1 MTNFALS
8 FPKLSPRQFAWD
20 SAVLFLA
27 VFWLG
32 GSLILDLV
40 VMPMLY
46 MNGMMTMPG
55 FASAGYSLF
64 ELFNHVE
71 MLLSGLILTGVLA
84 MRQSHADCAVE
95 VSGSRSRWVLYLA
108 CGLVAIALTYAYGL
122 TPYMGAIGIALDMPG
137 MIHIVPNAMNW
148 MHGAYW
154 GLETTKVLALGSLLY
169 LCYSDIAAQFSQSK
183 N

>member
-27 VFWLG
+27 VFWIG
-32 GSLILDLV
+32 GSLMLDFV
-40 VMPMLY
+40 GMPMLY
-46 MNGMMTMPG
+46 MSGMMTAPG

-64 ELFNHVE
+64 ELFNHME

-84 MRQSHADCAVE
+84 MRQTHAENAVE
-95 VSGSRSRWVLYLA
+95 VSGSRSRWALLLS
-108 CGLVAIALTYAYGL
+108 GSLVAIALAYTSGL
-122 TPYMGAIGIALDMPG
+122 TPYTGAMGIALDMPG
-137 MIHIVPNAMNW
+137 TIHIVPVVMDW

-154 GLETTKVLALGSLLY
+154 LLETVKVLLLGVLLR
-169 LCYSDIAAQFSQSK
+169 LCYIDIASQF
-183 N
+183 NAPD

>member
-1 MTNFALS
+1 MINLSLS
-8 FPKLSPRQFAWD
+8 FPKLTSRQFAWD

-46 MNGMMTMPG
+46 TAGMMTSPG
-55 FASAGYSLF
+55 FASAGYGLF
-64 ELFNHVE
+64 EVFNHVE

-84 MRQSHADCAVE
+84 MRQAHADCSVE
-95 VSGSRSRWVLYLA
+95 VSGSRSRWALLLA
-108 CGLVAIALTYAYGL
+108 ISLVAIALTYTYVL
-122 TPYMGAIGIALDMPG
+122 TPYMGALGIALDMPG
-137 MIHIVPNAMNW
+137 MIHIIPNTMGW

-154 GLETTKVLALGSLLY
+154 LLEVTKMLVLGALLR
-169 LCYSDIAAQFSQSK
+169 LCYIDIAAQFTAK

>member
-1 MTNFALS
+1 MTHFSLL

-27 VFWLG
+27 VFWIS

-46 MNGMMTMPG
+46 MSGMMTAPG

-64 ELFNHVE
+64 EMFNHLE

-84 MRQSHADCAVE
+84 MRQAHANCSVE
-95 VSGSRSRWVLYLA
+95 VSGSRSRWALLLA
-108 CGLVAIALTYAYGL
+108 GSLVAIAITYTYAI
-122 TPYMGAIGIALDMPG
+122 TPYMGSLGIALDMPG
-137 MIHIVPNAMNW
+137 KIHIIPNSMNW
-148 MHGAYW
+148 MHGTYW
-154 GLETTKVLALGSLLY
+154 LLETTKVIVLGLLLR
-169 LCYSDIAAQFSQSK
+169 LCYIDIAAQFTEES
-183 N
+183 

>member
-1 MTNFALS
+1 MSHFTLL

-27 VFWLG
+27 VFWIG

-46 MNGMMTMPG
+46 MSGMMTTPG
-55 FASAGYSLF
+55 FASAGYGLF
-64 ELFNHVE
+64 EVFNHVE

-84 MRQSHADCAVE
+84 MRQTHADCSVE
-95 VSGSRSRWVLYLA
+95 VSGSRSRWVLLLA
-108 CGLVAIALTYAYGL
+108 GALVAIALAYTYLL
-122 TPYMGAIGIALDMPG
+122 TPYMAAIGIALDMPG
-137 MIHIVPNAMNW
+137 IIHIVPNTMTW

-154 GLETTKVLALGSLLY
+154 CLEAMKFLVLGLLLR
-169 LCYSDIAAQFSQSK
+169 LCYLDIAARFAE
-183 N
+183 